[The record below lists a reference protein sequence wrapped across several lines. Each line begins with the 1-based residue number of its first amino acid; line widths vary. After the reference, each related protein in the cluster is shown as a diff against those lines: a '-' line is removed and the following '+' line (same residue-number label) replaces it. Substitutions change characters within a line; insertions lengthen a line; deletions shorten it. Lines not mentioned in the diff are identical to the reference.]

1 MLRALLIT
9 NVQLLHATNM
19 TKLTGKILRT
29 LIREEWAK
37 LRTEASDQSIDLELF
52 IAIYEEAIKR
62 LQSNPSA
69 KKVLDTID
77 TKYKDKGAY
86 PTKLIV
92 QFLEKYDLGD
102 ILDKWGLNESAT
114 SFDDGTKDSRGL
126 VKALQDYVNNNLE
139 GPANVLVDMSDN
151 WDGQPAYVI
160 SQAGG
165 SGAAYKLTGEPH
177 TDMRSQVVS
186 SPGQLDTKR
195 IIDVTPEKL
204 KAWLSGTD
212 TQPLAPNLPPAPT
225 PNQIKR

>member
-1 MLRALLIT
+1 
-9 NVQLLHATNM
+9 M

-29 LIREEWAK
+29 LIREEW
-37 LRTEASDQSIDLELF
+37 
-52 IAIYEEAIKR
+52 
-62 LQSNPSA
+62 
-69 KKVLDTID
+69 
-77 TKYKDKGAY
+77 
-86 PTKLIV
+86 TKLK
-92 QFLEKYDLGD
+92 E
-102 ILDKWGLNESAT
+102 ET

-177 TDMRSQVVS
+177 TDMRSRVVS
-186 SPGQLDTKR
+186 SPDQLDTKR
-195 IIDVTPEKL
+195 IINVTPEKL
-204 KAWLSGTD
+204 KAWLSGTN

-225 PNQIKR
+225 SNQIKR

>member
-1 MLRALLIT
+1 
-9 NVQLLHATNM
+9 M

-29 LIREEWAK
+29 LIKEEWAK

-126 VKALQDYVNNNLE
+126 VKALQTYYNE
-139 GPANVLVDMSDN
+139 EMSGPGDVEVDLSDN

-160 SQAGG
+160 YQGG
-165 SGAAYKLTGEPH
+165 GTRGVAYRISGEPIEH
-177 TDMRSQVVS
+177 PRSTSVS
-186 SPGQLDTKR
+186 GPGQLGLKNILKVPLR
-195 IIDVTPEKL
+195 KL